1 MRFPRAPLRFRWAA
15 FPLAL
20 CLAACEFATAGENVG
35 NLAAAARLAAEGKR
49 EEALKL
55 VDKAVAA
62 KPTSILA
69 QRLYQDLMLAAG
81 KREALMARYQRARKR
96 KKNRRLLGIIRY
108 LEARA
113 GTDLAEK
120 RKKLEAL
127 ALSRGFAFWA
137 AYDLAAVCT
146 AAGDMAAAE
155 KHGGAAR
162 DLRPRD
168 ADVRNVLANVYMQAG
183 KLKEAEAEI
192 KEALRLRPKFAQAH
206 YNLGLIR
213 AAAKKYEEAVA
224 LFRKAAGESPRF
236 AEAHNNMGHCLARLN
251 RPDEAIAAYK
261 KAIAARPD
269 YASAHNNLAVAQYR
283 KKDYWSAWKY
293 LMLAEKHGHVIAPTF
308 KRVLKK
314 RLFPEK
320 KSEPKKPA
328 GSAPPAL

>member
-1 MRFPRAPLRFRWAA
+1 MSFLRAPLRFRGAV

-20 CLAACEFATAGENVG
+20 CLAACCGFATAGEKLG
-35 NLAAAARLAAEGKR
+35 DLAAAARLAAEGKR
-49 EEALKL
+49 EEALKI
-55 VDKAVAA
+55 VDKAVTA
-62 KPTSILA
+62 KPTSIPA

-81 KREALMARYQRARKR
+81 RREALLARYERARKK
-96 KKNRRLLGIIRY
+96 KKNRRLSGIIRY

-113 GTDLAEK
+113 GTDLAEQ

-137 AYDLAAVCT
+137 AYDLVAVCT
-146 AAGDMAAAE
+146 AGGDMAAAE
-155 KHGGAAR
+155 KHAKAAR

-183 KLKEAEAEI
+183 KLKEAETEI
-192 KEALRLRPKFAQAH
+192 REALRLRPKFGQAH

-213 AAAKKYEEAVA
+213 AAAKKYQEAVA
-224 LFRKAAGESPRF
+224 LFRKAAGENPRL

-261 KAIAARPD
+261 KAIAAKPD
-269 YASAHNNLAVAQYR
+269 YASAYNNLAVALYR
-283 KKDYWSAWKY
+283 KKDYWAAWASLQK
-293 LMLAEKHGHVIAPTF
+293 AEKHGYSVAPTF

-314 RLFPEK
+314 KLFPEK
-320 KSEPKKPA
+320 KSGPKKPA
-328 GSAPPAL
+328 AR